1 MTDDQQ
7 DLDELDR
14 QERVKSLQ
22 ASVQA
27 LQQVLGSADFEA
39 IRQISDKQWQR
50 AVKAEQKA
58 AEQEKEADA

>member
-39 IRQISDKQWQR
+39 IRQISDQQWR
-50 AVKAEQKA
+50 KAVKAELKA
-58 AEQEKEADA
+58 AEQEKSTDA